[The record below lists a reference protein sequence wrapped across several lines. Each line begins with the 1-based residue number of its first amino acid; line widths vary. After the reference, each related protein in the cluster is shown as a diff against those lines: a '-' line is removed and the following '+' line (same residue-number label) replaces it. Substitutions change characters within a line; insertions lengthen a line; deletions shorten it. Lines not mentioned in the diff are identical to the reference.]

1 MHTLLRGL
9 LVAGAFM
16 LAGGTLPAFA
26 DGLEN
31 GDFSKGKSRWM
42 GDGIVVYLKP
52 DGTISPTDDSK
63 PGSLVPPPVASLGT
77 GTTPTGANPA
87 STPSDQKPKTT
98 PIIEVKLKSTQF
110 ADLFQKFRTPK
121 EMDVVNAEV
130 VFKGAADFKLNDKA
144 TVFDREI
151 TWKPGALYY
160 WSALVH
166 PKVDVHMRLDKRDNY
181 MYKLD
186 AVKPGSDWQKTKV
199 RWDNVG
205 GGQDVTF
212 HFLVAPGHGSIYI
225 KSVTLT
231 P

>member
-1 MHTLLRGL
+1 MHSFLRGL
-9 LVAGAFM
+9 LVAGGLV
-16 LAGGTLPAFA
+16 LAGGTIPSYA

-31 GDFSKGKSRWM
+31 GDFAKGKSKWM
-42 GDGIVVYLKP
+42 GDGTVVYLKP
-52 DGTISPTDDSK
+52 DGTISLTDDSK
-63 PGSLVPPPVASLGT
+63 PGSLLPSTSLSKPAT
-77 GTTPTGANPA
+77 ATPAPGATAP
-87 STPSDQKPKTT
+87 DQKPKNT

-110 ADLFQKFRTPK
+110 ADVFQKFRTPK

-130 VFKGAADFKLNDKA
+130 VFKGSADFKMNDKA
-144 TVFDREI
+144 TIYDREI
-151 TWKPGALYY
+151 TWKPGTFYY

-166 PKVDVHMRLDKRDNY
+166 PKVDVLMRLDKRDNY

-186 AVKPGSDWQKTKV
+186 AVKPGGDWQKMKV

-212 HFLVAPGHGSIYI
+212 HFLVAPGHGTLYI

>member
-1 MHTLLRGL
+1 MYSFLRGI
-9 LVAGAFM
+9 LVAGG
-16 LAGGTLPAFA
+16 LVLVGGTIPSFA

-31 GDFSKGKSRWM
+31 GDFAKGKSKWM
-42 GDGIVVYLKP
+42 GDGTVVYLKP
-52 DGTISPTDDSK
+52 DGTISLTDDSK
-63 PGSLVPPPVASLGT
+63 SGSLLPSPPTPGT
-77 GTTPTGANPA
+77 GAA
-87 STPSDQKPKTT
+87 ASDQKPKNT
-98 PIIEVKLKSTQF
+98 PIIEVKLKTTQF
-110 ADLFQKFRTPK
+110 ADVFQKFRTPK

-130 VFKGAADFKLNDKA
+130 VFKGSADFKMNDKA
-144 TVFDREI
+144 TIYDREI
-151 TWKPGALYY
+151 TWKLGTYY

-166 PKVDVHMRLDKRDNY
+166 PKVDVLMRLDKRDNY

-186 AVKPGSDWQKTKV
+186 AVKPGGDWQKTKV

-212 HFLVAPGHGSIYI
+212 HFLVAPGHGTVYI

>member
-1 MHTLLRGL
+1 MHSFFRGL
-9 LVAGAFM
+9 LVAGGLV
-16 LAGGTLPAFA
+16 LAGGTLSSFA

-63 PGSLVPPPVASLGT
+63 SGSLLPPVGSLGT
-77 GTTPTGANPA
+77 GTTPTGGNSA
-87 STPSDQKPKTT
+87 SDQKPKTT

-110 ADLFQKFRTPK
+110 AEVFQKFRTPK

-130 VFKGAADFKLNDKA
+130 VFKSSADFKLNDKA

-151 TWKPGALYY
+151 TWKPGSFWY

-166 PKVDVHMRLDKRDNY
+166 PKTDVLMRLDKRDNY

-186 AVKPGSDWQKTKV
+186 AVKPGGDWQKTKV

-212 HFLVAPGHGSIYI
+212 HFLVAPGHGSLYI